1 MRCILF
7 SSFISLVT
15 FCFCSGCSNN
25 QEPYVADFK
34 NIKGYVI
41 GKETCNTD
49 ESQDFWLIDFTYL
62 PNPAPMVGD
71 SLIYN
76 GIKYR
81 NVLKTKGLVQE
92 FKIIG
97 LPVSIDYRTIT
108 TEKVITTGCTVTTPS
123 VYPLKELTILFQFE
137 IR

>member
-1 MRCILF
+1 MRYILF

-15 FCFCSGCSNN
+15 FCFCLGCSNN

-34 NIKGYVI
+34 TIRGYVI

-76 GIKYR
+76 GIAYK
-81 NVLKTKGLVQE
+81 NVLKTRGLIQE
-92 FKIIG
+92 FKKIG
-97 LPVSIDYRTIT
+97 LPVSIDYKIISTNKT
-108 TEKVITTGCTVTTPS
+108 ITTGCTVTTPS
-123 VYPLKELTILFQFE
+123 VYPLKELAVLYQFE